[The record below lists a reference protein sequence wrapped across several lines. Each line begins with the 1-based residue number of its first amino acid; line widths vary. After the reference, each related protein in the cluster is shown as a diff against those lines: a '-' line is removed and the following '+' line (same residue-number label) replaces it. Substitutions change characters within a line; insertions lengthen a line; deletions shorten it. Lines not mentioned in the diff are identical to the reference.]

1 MDSSMINK
9 IQKSKEYAQEPE
21 RITFHTMEIEFRG
34 DNSTY
39 TIILA
44 PDGWSCTCPGFEKYG
59 ICPHIMTVEKL
70 FKAMLKR
77 DPLPYASGQNI
88 VSDVKKSK
96 RYSEEPD
103 RIRFI
108 AFTATFRG
116 DNKDHFISYD
126 RGQWDNPTSSYFAQH
141 GISTHIMTMERVLRG
156 MVEPVKLKRP
166 ETEAE

>member
-9 IQKSKEYAQEPE
+9 IQKSKEYAQEPD
-21 RITFHTMEIEFRG
+21 RITFHTFEIEFRG

-39 TIILA
+39 TMILA

-70 FKAMLKR
+70 FKPMLKR

-96 RYSEEPD
+96 RYSEETD
-103 RIRFI
+103 RLKFV

-116 DNKDHFISYD
+116 DNKDHTITYD
-126 RGQWDNPTSSYFAQH
+126 RGVWDNPSSSYFAQH
-141 GISTHIMTMERVLRG
+141 GISTHVMTMERLLDG
-156 MVEPVKLKRP
+156 MVERVKLARP
-166 ETEAE
+166 EVE